1 MLSQGNTTVR
11 LWRFAIRLLLGCQ
24 VPWDRFDVNW
34 LVDRVSLPAGDSEAQ
49 FPIPLLSPLK
59 FQLILA
65 RMSES
70 QHAARWAFIQFFSSL
85 VVLLFDSMP
94 ERARGS
100 HRTLGRCCMGCP
112 SRKVFMCEPLSLS
125 PYRSVNSTHIP
136 NVNAR
141 SHRHT
146 RLHVWMPHARTQH
159 TKVQTNT
166 WPRCDALLLEWL
178 CEAKVTQSHSFIP
191 IIPCVSWVRGL
202 LMAST
207 LWKGTT
213 ALTYTLETPA
223 AHSPPPCVRSIAR
236 GLYNP
241 STWLIRPQ
249 QNPWEKH

>member
-1 MLSQGNTTVR
+1 MLIDW
-11 LWRFAIRLLLGCQ
+11 LIEYHFLLGTPRRNSPSPYCLPWNFSSSWQECQ
-24 VPWDRFDVNW
+24 
-34 LVDRVSLPAGDSEAQ
+34 SLSTQQGE
-49 FPIPLLSPLK
+49 LLYN
-59 FQLILA
+59 
-65 RMSES
+65 
-70 QHAARWAFIQFFSSL
+70 FFSSL

-136 NVNAR
+136 DVNAR